1 MKVVGYT
8 SRNER
13 HRSASHRMGSA
24 RYGDH
29 ATARNDEV
37 HLVLSVW
44 LLRDIG
50 AIVPVEPEAQRR
62 HSQKLFINRSRSQF
76 GDIYDFHP
84 DSLSDASHW
93 RPADA
98 GENADVVRMSSSVSI
113 DGWRTAGLR

>member
-1 MKVVGYT
+1 MLGFDIGTHPRRRSTRSTLSWSEYNLEVLSHGMKVVGYT

-13 HRSASHRMGSA
+13 HRSASHRMVSA

-44 LLRDIG
+44 LLRDVG
-50 AIVPVEPEAQRR
+50 ADIVPLEPEAQRR

-76 GDIYDFHP
+76 GDI
-84 DSLSDASHW
+84 
-93 RPADA
+93 
-98 GENADVVRMSSSVSI
+98 
-113 DGWRTAGLR
+113 